1 MKRWIAVLALV
12 LAVAPCVARADE
24 AAKQAKVK
32 ELFAT
37 MHLEH
42 NLDRM
47 MSAMKSQ
54 VEATALNASGAEQMT
69 PEKKKIQ
76 QEFIDNSMKVVNDAF
91 GWQALESAYIKLYAD
106 TYTEAEL
113 DGILAFYKSPAGQAM
128 LAKTPQLTAG
138 TMQIVHSRMGDFQ
151 PKMQALQN
159 QYLKQ
164 MTAPAA
170 PAANLPHH

>member
-1 MKRWIAVLALV
+1 MKRWIAVLAVVLV
-12 LAVAPCVARADE
+12 FAPCGARADE

-32 ELFAT
+32 DLFAT

-47 MSAMKSQ
+47 MSAMKAQ
-54 VEATALNASGAEQMT
+54 VEATAQNAPGADKMT

-76 QEFIDNSMKVVNDAF
+76 QDFINNSMQVVNHAF

-106 TYTEAEL
+106 TYTESEL

-151 PKMQALQN
+151 PKMQALQD

-164 MTAPAA
+164 MAA
-170 PAANLPHH
+170 PATPPARPASH